1 MTSFNF
7 WTRVGAMDL
16 VPLDA
21 FSGTWFMMSTYEHLQ
36 NEVIIEVTHCK
47 MLVMIE

>member
-1 MTSFNF
+1 MTGFSF
-7 WTRVGAMDL
+7 WTLVDAMDL
-16 VPLDA
+16 VPLGA

-36 NEVIIEVTHCK
+36 NEVRIEVIHCK

>member
-7 WTRVGAMDL
+7 WTHVGAMDL
-16 VPLDA
+16 VPLGA
-21 FSGTWFMMSTYEHLQ
+21 FSGTWFMMSTHLR
-36 NEVIIEVTHCK
+36 NEVIIEVTQCK